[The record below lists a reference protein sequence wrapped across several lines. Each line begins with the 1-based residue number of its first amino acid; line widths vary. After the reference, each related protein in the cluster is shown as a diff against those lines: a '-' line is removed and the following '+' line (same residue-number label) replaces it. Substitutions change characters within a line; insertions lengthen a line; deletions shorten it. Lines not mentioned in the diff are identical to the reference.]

1 MNYIIGVDG
10 GGTKTEAIAYDL
22 DGNILSQSKTGY
34 GNLLIDKEKA
44 TYNILDAIK
53 QCIDDLPLKGC
64 RYIYMGLAGYEGVS
78 DKAFLKNSLLDSF
91 NVPFKIVSDA
101 VIAHAALLKGEDGI
115 LTISGTGSISIGI
128 NKDLQCSCG
137 GWGHILGDEGSG
149 YWIALQ
155 AFIQMCRENDHDL
168 PISPLSKEILEKLH
182 YYDIPEIKKFVYSA
196 SKGEIASFV
205 PIVVDQA
212 SKGNELAQTILI
224 KAGKH
229 LAQTTLSVYKKCH
242 FHDNI
247 KVAAKGSILTNI
259 PLVRDTFVNMIKKYK
274 PDTTFILEET
284 SSTLGCYYLAL
295 KSMNKES

>member
-1 MNYIIGVDG
+1 M
-10 GGTKTEAIAYDL
+10 
-22 DGNILSQSKTGY
+22 
-34 GNLLIDKEKA
+34 
-44 TYNILDAIK
+44 
-53 QCIDDLPLKGC
+53 
-64 RYIYMGLAGYEGVS
+64 
-78 DKAFLKNSLLDSF
+78 
-91 NVPFKIVSDA
+91 
-101 VIAHAALLKGEDGI
+101 IAHAALLKGEDGI
-115 LTISGTGSISIGI
+115 LTISGTGSISVGI
-128 NKDLQCSCG
+128 NKDLQCACG

-155 AFIQMCRENDHDL
+155 AFIQMCREDDYGL
-168 PISPLSKEILEKLH
+168 PVSPLSKEILEKLH
-182 YYDIPEIKKFVYSA
+182 YYNIPEIKKFVYSA

-212 SKGNELAQTILI
+212 SKGNELAQIILI
-224 KAGKH
+224 KAGEH

-259 PLVRDTFVNMIKKYK
+259 PLVRDTFVKTIKKYK
-274 PDTTFILEET
+274 PDTTFILKDT